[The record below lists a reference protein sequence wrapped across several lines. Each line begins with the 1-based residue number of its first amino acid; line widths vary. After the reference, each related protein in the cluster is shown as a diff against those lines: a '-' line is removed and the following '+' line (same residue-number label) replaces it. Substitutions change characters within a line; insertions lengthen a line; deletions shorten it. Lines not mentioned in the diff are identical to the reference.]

1 MRKHKLLAVLL
12 ALAMTIS
19 LLPTAAAAE
28 SGYRDTDGH
37 WAETAIDRWSG
48 YGIIQGNDG
57 AFNPNGAL
65 TRAHMAAILTRLLG
79 LPAAD
84 SAGFTDVDEGAWYAE
99 YINRCAAA
107 GIMLGAGGKASP
119 NALITRQQAMVMLA
133 RALGIQPVK
142 NPDLSAY
149 KDGGA
154 VSEYAR
160 GYVAAMI
167 EAGIVGGVSAD
178 TLGCGSNITRA
189 ATVTILDR
197 AITTYANRPDSRVE
211 AVSGGIVLVAAD
223 GVELTGS
230 ADSVLVTQGAADGT
244 VTLDGVTADSV
255 LVLAENS
262 TVVLDGN
269 SKAETVTVSET
280 AEGAEVVV
288 EEDAKVTTVVTEAPE
303 SKVSVSGRVGD
314 VVTAESARE
323 AAVEVA
329 KGGRVEEITAA
340 GEKTDIAVS
349 GKVENVTVE
358 ESAEDTTVE
367 AGTGGVISKVDNAAE
382 GTTVSG
388 KGKVESVTTSGDNT
402 TVTTKGTE
410 VEVEKGTTGTT
421 AGGKDVSGGTTVT
434 TPGSSG
440 GSSSGGSS
448 SGGGS
453 SHSHR
458 YTYQDNGDGTH
469 TGTCSCGEKTSP
481 EAHKVDDTGV
491 CTVCGA
497 DGFVARIGTTGYK
510 NLQDALNV
518 GGDVVLVKDVIEPET
533 TFHVKDGKNV
543 VLNLNGKT
551 LSGGG
556 YDAALQVSGGAK
568 LTINGDGNVIG
579 NDQNR
584 YGMAVWAVDEG
595 SLVVI
600 NGGNYSNVMNHEGD
614 TQLDMIYVSEGGD
627 AEING
632 GTFKCATPKW
642 TLNIKDGNYSDGSST
657 IVVKGGTFYQY
668 DPSHA
673 VNENPVADFVPDGY
687 FSVQDGEWY
696 VVSDAK
702 NLNGVTVKGIAG
714 YENMVFGSLDAA
726 LTEIRPEVEKLA
738 GLGENTCSAEQ
749 FDAFYNDG
757 GQITWTI
764 YGEHV
769 LTDPRTFSF
778 GRTASYYGAKS
789 LTKINVVAGNSE
801 ATIDLNQTSGTFS
814 LPYNWWGDTVK
825 NIEIYFD
832 GITFDGI
839 ESIPGTWA
847 TPSQDTPYIFEN
859 CTFNGKIY
867 GYHDYNVN
875 LTIRDSVFNAPD
887 NVGYAIMLQSA
898 TGIGGKVVL
907 DNNVFNGYTRGINM
921 ERNGTEFI
929 VTNNTIKSTVQE
941 PDRGAI
947 QITDGKS
954 FVVTGNTIDVNGGN
968 AFWFHSAAK
977 NSDVVY
983 TIDDNDITAPYLA
996 NDDTNFGVNEKITS
1010 SGNIFNST
1018 DIVNCMEKEGTAA
1031 TPSTVTAIR

>member
-48 YGIIQGNDG
+48 YGIIQGNNG

-107 GIMLGAGGKASP
+107 GIMLGANGKASP

-160 GYVAAMI
+160 GYVAALI
-167 EAGIVGGVSAD
+167 EAGIVSGVSAD
-178 TLGCGSNITRA
+178 TLGCGSSITRA

-197 AITTYANRPDSRVE
+197 SITTYANRPDSRVE

-255 LVLAENS
+255 LVLGENT
-262 TVVLDGN
+262 TVLLEGD

-280 AEGAEVVV
+280 AEGAQVVV

-481 EAHKVDDTGV
+481 EAHKVDDTGA

-518 GGDVVLVKDVIEPET
+518 GGEVVLIRDVEIDATKTSAADRLTISKPTTLTLNAKIIAPGELEPTDNWAALYIAADTTINANANGGIQCKDKVE
-533 TFHVKDGKNV
+533 KDEGGPYGINII
-543 VLNLNGKT
+543 NGAEVT
-551 LSGGG
+551 INSGTYYGGG
-556 YDAALQVSGGAK
+556 TAVQLQKGD
-568 LTINGDGNVIG
+568 LT
-579 NDQNR
+579 
-584 YGMAVWAVDEG
+584 
-595 SLVVI
+595 
-600 NGGNYSNVMNHEGD
+600 
-614 TQLDMIYVSEGGD
+614 
-627 AEING
+627 ING
-632 GTFKCATPKW
+632 GTFEVTPFGDPYGYKYVI
-642 TLNIKDGNYSDGSST
+642 NVIDKNYKDGTAT
-657 IVVKGGTFYQY
+657 IAVKGGTFVKF
-668 DPSHA
+668 DPSA
-673 VNENPVADFVPDGY
+673 NPEGPDTSYVADGY
-687 FSVQDGEWY
+687 SVVQDGENYKVLEGTY
-696 VVSDAK
+696 VSTEEELNEQIK
-702 NLNGVTVKGIAG
+702 NGTA
-714 YENMVFGSLDAA
+714 S
-726 LTEIRPEVEKLA
+726 EIHLA
-738 GLGENTCSAEQ
+738 GDIE
-749 FDAFYNDG
+749 
-757 GQITWTI
+757 
-764 YGEHV
+764 
-769 LTDPRTFSF
+769 LT
-778 GRTASYYGAKS
+778 
-789 LTKINVVAGNSE
+789 N
-801 ATIDLNQTSGTFS
+801 
-814 LPYNWWGDTVK
+814 
-825 NIEIYFD
+825 
-832 GITFDGI
+832 
-839 ESIPGTWA
+839 
-847 TPSQDTPYIFEN
+847 
-859 CTFNGKIY
+859 
-867 GYHDYNVN
+867 N
-875 LTIRDSVFNAPD
+875 LSVSRDVTL
-887 NVGYAIMLQSA
+887 VGHGYAISKYPTYVGAETNVVFQNVKFEDNTATDKGSSVYGSGFMGTMTFIECAFGNSNWESIQVTPKGDATVLIQDCTFTATKDMKRFIHIEPDPRNTLQVNVA
-898 TGIGGKVVL
+898 IENCLFTGCEKVNYSNSDTVSVIDMDYFASGSTMTLGGCEF
-907 DNNVFNGYTRGINM
+907 FNTD
-921 ERNGTEFI
+921 GTEA
-929 VTNNTIKSTVQE
+929 TNAHAYFCDANGQTHSEYNYDGMYSKLTGGIQTYTV
-941 PDRGAI
+941 D
-947 QITDGKS
+947 
-954 FVVTGNTIDVNGGN
+954 
-968 AFWFHSAAK
+968 
-977 NSDVVY
+977 
-983 TIDDNDITAPYLA
+983 
-996 NDDTNFGVNEKITS
+996 
-1010 SGNIFNST
+1010 
-1018 DIVNCMEKEGTAA
+1018 
-1031 TPSTVTAIR
+1031 

>member
-28 SGYRDTDGH
+28 SSYRDTDGH
-37 WAETAIDRWSG
+37 WAETAIDRWSS
-48 YGIIQGNDG
+48 YGIIQGSNG

-79 LPAAD
+79 LPAAG
-84 SAGFTDVDEGAWYAE
+84 SAGFADVDEGAWYAE

-107 GIMLGAGGKASP
+107 GIMLGANGKASP

-133 RALGIQPVK
+133 RALGIQPVR
-142 NPDLSAY
+142 NPDLSGFR
-149 KDGGA
+149 DGGA

-178 TLGCGSNITRA
+178 TLGCGGNITRA

-230 ADSVLVTQGAADGT
+230 ADSVLVAQGAADGT
-244 VTLDGVTADSV
+244 VTLDGVTADSI

-262 TVVLDGN
+262 SVVLDGH
-269 SKAETVTVSET
+269 SKAKTVTVAAA
-280 AEGAEVVV
+280 AEGAQVVV

-303 SKVSVSGRVGD
+303 SKVSVSGQVGD
-314 VVTAESARE
+314 VVTGESARE

-329 KGGRVEEITAA
+329 KGGRVDEITAA

-367 AGTGGVISKVDNAAE
+367 AGAGGVISKVDNAAE

-481 EAHKVDDTGV
+481 EAHKVNDTGV

-518 GGDVVLVKDVIEPET
+518 GGEVILLADIIITPKGEGTGTELIPQM
-533 TFHVKDGKNV
+533 NV
-543 VLNLNGKT
+543 AHDTVLNLNGK
-551 LSGGG
+551 SI
-556 YDAALQVSGGAK
+556 ALDSKVAEESLAYTPALMEVTNQAT
-568 LTINGDGNVIG
+568 LTINGEGTINAEAGNNNSYGVSILGGSVIVNGG
-579 NDQNR
+579 NH
-584 YGMAVWAVDEG
+584 YGAITAFQVEEG
-595 SLVVI
+595 SLIVNDGFFDLAPTCKEAVPQYAKYMINVI
-600 NGGNYSNVMNHEGD
+600 DDSY
-614 TQLDMIYVSEGGD
+614 
-627 AEING
+627 
-632 GTFKCATPKW
+632 
-642 TLNIKDGNYSDGSST
+642 KDGSAT
-657 IVVKGGTFYQY
+657 IAVKGGTFVKF
-668 DPSHA
+668 DPSA
-673 VNENPVADFVPDGY
+673 NPEGEGTSYVADGY
-687 FSVQDGEWY
+687 SVVQDGDDYKVVEGTY
-696 VVSDAK
+696 VSTEEELNAALNNDAVDTVYLAKDIELENNLEIKRSVTMIGADGGKKLSVVQGKDRVINITGNTENVTLTLKDLDIVGPTTGSNPRGISAYANSGALKIVLENCSVSARHYPINIALD
-702 NLNGVTVKGIAG
+702 NPEVEVTVKGGTYKG
-714 YENMVFGSLDAA
+714 YCAMQTHSPNTKVTFEECTLIGNNTFSYNADGWNNFATFVINQTATGADLSFKNCRIEANQTTGNKQYLLSVRTSGAKINLDDCTFFEND
-726 LTEIRPEVEKLA
+726 TEIADAE
-738 GLGENTCSAEQ
+738 LGSFLQT
-749 FDAFYNDG
+749 Y
-757 GQITWTI
+757 T
-764 YGEHV
+764 
-769 LTDPRTFSF
+769 TD
-778 GRTASYYGAKS
+778 
-789 LTKINVVAGNSE
+789 LE
-801 ATIDLNQTSGTFS
+801 LTIDGT
-814 LPYNWWGDTVK
+814 L
-825 NIEIYFD
+825 
-832 GITFDGI
+832 
-839 ESIPGTWA
+839 IP
-847 TPSQDTPYIFEN
+847 
-859 CTFNGKIY
+859 
-867 GYHDYNVN
+867 
-875 LTIRDSVFNAPD
+875 
-887 NVGYAIMLQSA
+887 
-898 TGIGGKVVL
+898 
-907 DNNVFNGYTRGINM
+907 
-921 ERNGTEFI
+921 
-929 VTNNTIKSTVQE
+929 
-941 PDRGAI
+941 I
-947 QITDGKS
+947 Q
-954 FVVTGNTIDVNGGN
+954 
-968 AFWFHSAAK
+968 
-977 NSDVVY
+977 
-983 TIDDNDITAPYLA
+983 
-996 NDDTNFGVNEKITS
+996 
-1010 SGNIFNST
+1010 
-1018 DIVNCMEKEGTAA
+1018 
-1031 TPSTVTAIR
+1031 